1 MKHTR
6 WITWVLVLVLA
17 LGLLPMA
24 AFASDLKLPEP
35 FGSQALTTRVNPLY
49 QDVLKPED
57 LGLDNRPGRP
67 PADAQPM
74 ATNYVTI
81 AQAAV
86 QMRQQMK
93 NRATSFTLYIAS
105 DSTDYEAIIE
115 EVLLQALV
123 HTGKPKEGDYLMWHY
138 AGFGGSVERAS
149 SGGQYRYTYNLEMAY
164 YTTAAQESQ
173 LDTAVSNLLRSL
185 NLSGKSNYQKVKAVY
200 DYICKNVTYDEAN
213 LNNDS
218 YTLKFSAYAAL
229 VNKTAVC
236 QGYASLFYRLMLELG
251 IDARVISG
259 DGGGPHGW
267 NIVKLGNVYYN
278 VDTTWDAGMT
288 EYQFFL
294 RDTENFLGHARYL
307 EYMSTQF
314 HTDYPMAEDDYVDG
328 VAGVPEHYFVMGTC
342 GDDAYWA
349 VSRDRQLTIVG
360 EGNTYSFSRYGDLED
375 LSPWTY
381 WTDGFQTVV
390 IGEGI
395 TSIGD
400 AMFFNMDN
408 VSSVTLPDTLTTI
421 RSFAFKYCDNLKQLT
436 LPEGLLNIGS
446 RAIYQTGLE
455 SITIPNSV
463 TSMSSEA
470 FGLNTNLREVTL
482 GTGLMSGCSQAFWGC
497 YALEKVTM
505 PEGLSYLGDYM
516 FDECRALEEIAL
528 PSTLSKIGPYT
539 FRKTGIKSLVIPDTI
554 TELGNYAFA
563 NCVNL
568 TSVVYGTGMTTT
580 GEYAFM
586 DCTALSSVT
595 LSDTITRIGG
605 KTFSGCSAL
614 KHIELGDSVQKVDTG
629 AFEGTG
635 LTEIELP
642 EGLTYI
648 GEDAFRGCGF
658 TEVTIPSSVTY
669 LSGFADCKKLK
680 QVHFP
685 DSHVETIGT
694 GAFYNCESL
703 EEFEVPA
710 PVVSITGFNGCK
722 NLKRVTFL
730 GANLET
736 IGSYAFANCA
746 ALKDLELPASV
757 ITIDA
762 YAFKA
767 CSSLETLV
775 IPESVTT
782 INRRVFEECTGLKTI
797 VIPENVTT
805 FLGRFTDCTSLE
817 SVSLNYRGE
826 IPGYCFV
833 GCTALKNVHIS
844 DNITGIGAYT
854 FENCTALETI
864 SISRGVESLSVGMFI
879 GCTNLREIH
888 FEGEAPS
895 FYSDSFSGVTAT
907 AYYPG
912 ELHSWTDEVLQ
923 NYGGNITWV
932 STHIHTF
939 ESVVTPPTCTEQ
951 GYTTYTCTDCGRV
964 KTGDYVSALGHR
976 LGSWEVTLE
985 PDCVSSGQEQAVCQ
999 VCDHVE
1005 TRPLLPLGHDF
1016 RDGFCSRCGTEQP
1029 KLESVI
1035 RIAGA
1040 DRIETSLM
1048 LADQLKEV
1056 LGVEKFNAVI
1066 VSSALNFPDALTGS
1080 YLAAV
1085 KDAPILLTY
1094 DMSHEKVLA
1103 YIEANLAPGGTVYI
1117 LGGES
1122 AVSAAFENMA
1132 KAAGLNTKRVAGS
1145 DRFATNLAI
1154 MEEAGIRADQPIL
1167 IATAVNFA
1175 DSLSASAAGLPMV
1188 LVHGS
1193 LREDQKAFLNTTS
1206 GEFIIIG
1213 GTAAVSEEL
1222 EAELAAIGT
1231 VERLAGDSRYQTSV
1245 LVAQKFL
1252 AAPEAVILAY
1262 ARNFPDGL
1270 CGGPVAYALGAPL
1283 ILTDNILPLEA
1294 DAYVDG
1300 MEAGIVVGGGGL
1312 ISDETAREIFELAVD
1327 MPIE

>member
-24 AFASDLKLPEP
+24 AFASDLKIPEP
-35 FGSQALTTRVNPLY
+35 FGSQELITRVNPLY

-57 LGLDNRPGRP
+57 LDLDNRPGSP
-67 PADAQPM
+67 SADAQPQ
-74 ATNYVTI
+74 ATSYVTI

-105 DSTDYEAIIE
+105 DSTDYEEIIE

-138 AGFGGSVERAS
+138 AGFGGSVERTS
-149 SGGQYRYTYNLEMAY
+149 SGGQYRYTYHLEMAY

-314 HTDYPMAEDDYVDG
+314 HTEYPMAEDDYVDG
-328 VAGVPEHYFVMGTC
+328 VAGVPEYYFVMGAC

-349 VSRDRQLTIVG
+349 VSRDRQLAIVG
-360 EGNTYSFSRYGDLED
+360 EGNTYSFLEYGDLEE

-381 WTDGFQTVV
+381 WKDGFQTVV

-421 RSFAFKYCDNLKQLT
+421 GSYAFKYCDNLKQII
-436 LPEGLLNIGS
+436 LPEGLLNIGM
-446 RAIYQTGLE
+446 RAFYQTGLE
-455 SITIPNSV
+455 SITIPDSV
-463 TSMSSEA
+463 TSMSNEA
-470 FGLNTNLREVTL
+470 FGLNANLREVTL
-482 GTGLMSGCSQAFWGC
+482 GTGLTSGCYKAFLDC
-497 YALEKVTM
+497 NALREVAM
-505 PEGLSYLGDYM
+505 PEGLTYLGDYM
-516 FDECRALEEIAL
+516 FEDCGALDEIVF
-528 PSTLSKIGPYT
+528 PSTLEKLSRYT
-539 FRKTGIKSLVIPDTI
+539 FCNTGITNLVIPDSI
-554 TELGNYAFA
+554 TDLGLYAFS
-563 NCVNL
+563 NCSGL
-568 TSVVYGTGMTTT
+568 TSVVFGDGTNTT
-580 GEYAFM
+580 GDYTFM

-595 LSDTITRIGG
+595 LPDTITIIGG
-605 KTFSGCSAL
+605 KSFSGCSAL
-614 KHIELGDSVQKVDTG
+614 KYIELGDSIRKVDSG
-629 AFEGTG
+629 AFERTG
-635 LTEIELP
+635 LTEIDLP
-642 EGLTYI
+642 EGLQYI
-648 GEDAFRGCGF
+648 GKDAFKSCAL

-669 LSGFADCKKLK
+669 LNGFAYCKNLK

-685 DSHVETIGT
+685 DTGVETIDE
-694 GAFYNCESL
+694 GAFSGCDAL

-710 PVVSITGFNGCK
+710 SVVYLSGFQNCK

-730 GANLET
+730 GNNVET
-736 IGSYAFANCA
+736 IGVSAFSGCE
-746 ALKDLELPASV
+746 ALMEFEVPV
-757 ITIDA
+757 
-762 YAFKA
+762 
-767 CSSLETLV
+767 
-775 IPESVTT
+775 SVTT
-782 INRRVFEECTGLKTI
+782 IEREAFRACKSLMEFEIPASVTTIQISAFNECSGLKTM
-797 VIPENVTT
+797 VIPETVTT
-805 FLGRFTDCTSLE
+805 FNGTFGGCIGLE
-817 SVSLNYRGE
+817 TVTLNHHGE
-826 IPGYCFV
+826 IPGYCFSN
-833 GCTALKNVHIS
+833 CSALKNVSIS
-844 DNITGIGAYT
+844 ENVTGIDSCAFYY
-854 FENCTALETI
+854 CTGLETI
-864 SISRGVESLSVGMFI
+864 DIPASILEMKEQVFQFCS
-879 GCTNLREIH
+879 NLKEIH
-888 FEGEAPS
+888 FNGEAPVFGTRT
-895 FYSDSFSGVTAT
+895 FYNVTAT

-951 GYTTYTCTDCGRV
+951 GYTTYTCTDCGRI
-964 KTGDYVSALGHR
+964 KTGDYVSALGHSF
-976 LGSWEVTLE
+976 GSWEVTLE
-985 PDCVSSGQEQAVCQ
+985 PDCVSSGAEQAVCQ
-999 VCDHVE
+999 VCGHVE

-1016 RDGFCSRCGTEQP
+1016 HDGFCSRCGTEQP
-1029 KLESVI
+1029 KLEAVI

-1048 LADQLKEV
+1048 LADRLKEV
-1056 LGVEKFNAVI
+1056 LGIEKFNSVI
-1066 VSSALNFPDALTGS
+1066 VASALNFPDALTGS

-1094 DMSHEKVLA
+1094 DASHEKVLA
-1103 YIEANLAPGGTVYI
+1103 YIGEKLAPGGTVYI

-1132 KAAGLNTKRVAGS
+1132 KTGGLNTKRVAGS
-1145 DRFATNLAI
+1145 DRFGTNLAI
-1154 MEEAGIRADQPIL
+1154 MEEAGVSADQPVL

-1188 LVHGS
+1188 LVYGS
-1193 LREDQKAFLNTTS
+1193 LREDQLAFLETTS
-1206 GEFIIIG
+1206 RNFIIIG

-1231 VERLAGDSRYQTSV
+1231 VERLAGDGRYQTSV
-1245 LVAQKFL
+1245 MVAQKFI

-1262 ARNFPDGL
+1262 SRNFPDGL

-1300 MEAGIVVGGGGL
+1300 MEAGIIVGGVGL
-1312 ISDETAREIFELAVD
+1312 ISDETAREIFELAED

>member
-349 VSRDRQLTIVG
+349 VSRDRQLTVVG
-360 EGNTYSFSRYGDLED
+360 EGETYNVSDSGDLED
-375 LSPWTY
+375 LSPWAF
-381 WTDGFQTVV
+381 WTDGFESVL
-390 IGEGI
+390 IDDGI
-395 TSIGD
+395 TTIGSNL
-400 AMFFNMDN
+400 FYNMDN
-408 VSSVTLPDTLTTI
+408 MVEISLPDSLIKIGDGALRGCSYLAHIDLPESLKEIGQNALAGCVKISAIELPSGLEKIGKQAFSGTPLIRLVIPDSVTTIDNEAFCRNTALIEVTLGSGLENAGSYIFSRCTSLRKVT
-421 RSFAFKYCDNLKQLT
+421 LK
-436 LPEGLLNIGS
+436 EGLTILGDYMFERCESLTEIAFPS
-446 RAIYQTGLE
+446 TLE
-455 SITIPNSV
+455 SIGGEAFTRTGLREVVIPDSV
-463 TSMSSEA
+463 TQIGTRA
-470 FGLNTNLREVTL
+470 FYQCTQLLSVTL
-482 GTGLMSGCSQAFWGC
+482 GTG
-497 YALEKVTM
+497 KTT
-505 PEGLSYLGDYM
+505 LGNAEFESSAVRYVSM
-516 FDECRALEEIAL
+516 
-528 PSTLSKIGPYT
+528 
-539 FRKTGIKSLVIPDTI
+539 PDTI
-554 TELGNYAFA
+554 TYIGWNAFLG
-563 NCVNL
+563 CPI
-568 TSVVYGTGMTTT
+568 
-580 GEYAFM
+580 EHI
-586 DCTALSSVT
+586 D
-595 LSDTITRIGG
+595 LSDSLITI
-605 KTFSGCSAL
+605 
-614 KHIELGDSVQKVDTG
+614 GDG
-629 AFEGTG
+629 AFGGTR
-635 LTEIELP
+635 LKEIELP
-642 EGLTYI
+642 EGLERI
-648 GEDAFRGCGF
+648 DSFAFKGCKNL
-658 TEVTIPSSVTY
+658 TEVTIPSTVTY
-669 LSGFADCKKLK
+669 LGGFQGCSNLKKVIFAD
-680 QVHFP
+680 
-685 DSHVETIGT
+685 SAVEII
-694 GAFYNCESL
+694 A
-703 EEFEVPA
+703 
-710 PVVSITGFNGCK
+710 
-722 NLKRVTFL
+722 
-730 GANLET
+730 
-736 IGSYAFANCA
+736 
-746 ALKDLELPASV
+746 
-757 ITIDA
+757 A
-762 YAFKA
+762 YAFDS
-767 CSSLETLV
+767 CSSLESFL
-775 IPESVTT
+775 IPASVKS
-782 INRRVFEECTGLKTI
+782 IHSSAFSN
-797 VIPENVTT
+797 
-805 FLGRFTDCTSLE
+805 CTSLKE
-817 SVSLNYRGE
+817 MIVPETVTGLPSGFSGCSGLETVYINYNGE
-826 IPGYCFV
+826 LTQYYLS
-833 GCTALKNVHIS
+833 GCSSLKNVYLS
-844 DNITGIGAYT
+844 DNITAIGHQA
-854 FENCTALETI
+854 FAGDTALERL
-864 SISRGVESLSVGMFI
+864 SIPGSVRSI
-879 GCTNLREIH
+879 GDNLFGYGGTSNLKEIV
-888 FEGEAPS
+888 FLGEAPTFNES
-895 FYSDSFSGVTAT
+895 TFHLVTAT
-907 AYYPG
+907 AYYP
-912 ELHSWTDEVLQ
+912 EADPSWTEEVRQ
-923 NYGGNITWV
+923 NYGGTITWV
-932 STHIHTF
+932 PMHEHT
-939 ESVVTPPTCTEQ
+939 
-951 GYTTYTCTDCGRV
+951 YTTVISEPECAKPGYATCTCTDCSFSYVTDIVDPFGHV
-964 KTGDYVSALGHR
+964 FGDWSITQQPGCV
-976 LGSWEVTLE
+976 E
-985 PDCVSSGQEQAVCQ
+985 PGEEQ
-999 VCDHVE
+999 
-1005 TRPLLPLGHDF
+1005 RI
-1016 RDGFCSRCGTEQP
+1016 CSRCGGAETRQIKTLGHNYVDGFCTRCGKEKP
-1029 KLESVI
+1029 LLEGVL

-1048 LADQLKEV
+1048 LVDQLKEV

-1103 YIEANLAPGGTVYI
+1103 YIGDNLAPGGTVYI

-1193 LREDQKAFLNTTS
+1193 LRDDQKAFLNTTS